1 MATDIDLNKLLIF
14 REVALAGSFSQ
25 AAMNLK
31 WPKSRI
37 SRVISALEKDLG
49 TQLIYRTTRQFHLT
63 ESGNELF
70 QRISPLMAEL
80 KNSLEFVSAESEEM
94 SQLIR
99 ITAPEDIATELL
111 GKICHDFIE
120 LHPKVDIGLLASNSI
135 IDLVKESVD
144 ISIRVGRVKDS
155 TMIQKKIGKI
165 ERVLVM
171 GPDLYKKFQPKRLED
186 LAHIPFLAFDANDLK
201 SYKIRITNGKETR
214 TLKMNP
220 RFGSNNFFVL
230 RSMALQDTGLALL
243 PVFIVKNLI
252 EEGKLIHVCP
262 SWKAEGLPIQILLP
276 HQKEIPRKIRSL
288 VNYLAE
294 KLTPYF

>member
-1 MATDIDLNKLLIF
+1 MAADIDLNKLLIF
-14 REVALAGSFSQ
+14 REVAMAGSFSK
-25 AAMNLK
+25 AANNLK

-63 ESGNELF
+63 ETGRELF
-70 QRISPLMAEL
+70 LKISPLMTEL
-80 KNSLEFVSAESEEM
+80 KSSLDLVSSESEEM

-120 LHPKVDIGLLASNSI
+120 LHPRVDIGLHASNTI
-135 IDLVKESVD
+135 IDLVKESID

-155 TMIQKKIGKI
+155 TMIQKKIGKV

-171 GPDLYKKFQPKRLED
+171 SPDIYRKFQPKRLED
-186 LAHIPFLAFDANDLK
+186 LSHIPFLAFESKDLK
-201 SYKIRITNGKETR
+201 SFKVRMTNGRETR
-214 TLKMNP
+214 SLKMNP

-262 SWKAEGLPIQILLP
+262 SWKAEGLPIQILIP
-276 HQKEIPRKIRSL
+276 HQKEIPKKIRSL
-288 VNYLAE
+288 VTYLSE
-294 KLTPYF
+294 KLSPYF